1 MVSKVIKSA
10 PKLALALVCLSWLG
24 VAAVVH
30 HSPDESCRYSPE
42 PLHPY
47 SAGAQFAIADLDGDQ
62 KPDLALV
69 ELGGRVSTN
78 TNYSIRLKLSAG
90 SESAVGV
97 NGPFGGLQVAARD
110 VNGDESIDLIVTSN
124 LDASFVEVLLNDG
137 HGNFSLAAPG
147 AYPELQEDSHV
158 LVKGPNEP
166 GANQSSLEPSRS
178 YFGQESAS
186 GHGYLSVLS
195 SDLFPSLDDGVALR
209 RSARSRLGRS
219 PPSL

>member
-1 MVSKVIKSA
+1 M
-10 PKLALALVCLSWLG
+10 LCLSWLG
-24 VAAVVH
+24 VGAVLH
-30 HSPDESCRYSPE
+30 HSRDESCRSSE
-42 PLHPY
+42 PLRPY

-69 ELGGRVSTN
+69 ELGGRVSAN

-110 VNGDESIDLIVTSN
+110 VNGDENIDLIVTSN
-124 LDASFVEVLLNDG
+124 LDASFIEVLLNDG

-147 AYPELQEDSHV
+147 AYPGLQKESNV
-158 LVKGPNEP
+158 LVKSPNEP
-166 GANQSSLEPSRS
+166 GANQSSLEPTRS
-178 YFGQESAS
+178 YFGQESVP
-186 GHGYLSVLS
+186 GYGYLSVRS